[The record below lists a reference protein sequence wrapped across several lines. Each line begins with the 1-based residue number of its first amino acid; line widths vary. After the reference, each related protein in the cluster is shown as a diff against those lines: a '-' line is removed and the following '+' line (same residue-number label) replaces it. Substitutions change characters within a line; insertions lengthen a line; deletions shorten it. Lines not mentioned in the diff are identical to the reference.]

1 MYNTIANIFA
11 CVSTFGDE
19 IPVDRTFNCYLLR
32 EKPII
37 CTGSYVQKEKRI
49 RSNRLAEETPT
60 NSTVN
65 TLVTTNTNRRL
76 LRSLSFDTTNN
87 NMSNSNEKVDFL
99 LEIMKARVT
108 ASQAVV
114 CDEAP
119 AGPLSCGGCYVPTE
133 AEEQP
138 AKPSTQLT
146 SHWLSSS
153 SVPKGRVII
162 KGFDFYGNPIT
173 MKDQTITGQVEDH
186 ELPTDPF
193 CGDCEMISTSDSEVQ
208 EELPKPSLLKSY
220 ASRPPSA
227 MKERLIIKGFDFYGN
242 PITKAAIQQPT
253 SNLRNG
259 DKQRLFL
266 LPQKDDCSEFLETDP
281 SSSPDDLDINP
292 SCMAELGSCMGTSLM
307 ELSRSFRAGEE
318 SSSNGRD
325 IVKSLRGEIRELL
338 KSSKASEVD
347 ELMLQ
352 IKLRNELVALQRQTT
367 EMEELYARE
376 MTREISQK
384 ALLQAQLHFRLMQM
398 KEDRTTVE
406 THLAQLNSSSNS
418 VTKQDSGSLSKTNDD
433 MIPTPTCTF
442 MNEPTLEEVKE
453 EVKPSLSQTSGG
465 VKVTRGPTIPTS
477 IPKVSVLKNPSHELS
492 ILVSNPAN
500 PKVLLSPTMFRSPQ
514 DPPANA
520 NPGGSSQFVYFR
532 DEFAQASE

>member
-1 MYNTIANIFA
+1 
-11 CVSTFGDE
+11 
-19 IPVDRTFNCYLLR
+19 
-32 EKPII
+32 
-37 CTGSYVQKEKRI
+37 
-49 RSNRLAEETPT
+49 
-60 NSTVN
+60 
-65 TLVTTNTNRRL
+65 
-76 LRSLSFDTTNN
+76 
-87 NMSNSNEKVDFL
+87 
-99 LEIMKARVT
+99 
-108 ASQAVV
+108 
-114 CDEAP
+114 
-119 AGPLSCGGCYVPTE
+119 
-133 AEEQP
+133 
-138 AKPSTQLT
+138 
-146 SHWLSSS
+146 
-153 SVPKGRVII
+153 
-162 KGFDFYGNPIT
+162 
-173 MKDQTITGQVEDH
+173 
-186 ELPTDPF
+186 
-193 CGDCEMISTSDSEVQ
+193 
-208 EELPKPSLLKSY
+208 
-220 ASRPPSA
+220 
-227 MKERLIIKGFDFYGN
+227 
-242 PITKAAIQQPT
+242 
-253 SNLRNG
+253 
-259 DKQRLFL
+259 

-376 MTREISQK
+376 MTHEISQK

-433 MIPTPTCTF
+433 MIPTPTC
-442 MNEPTLEEVKE
+442 K
-453 EVKPSLSQTSGG
+453 VKPSLSQTSGG

-520 NPGGSSQFVYFR
+520 NPEGSSQFVYFR

>member
-1 MYNTIANIFA
+1 MIN
-11 CVSTFGDE
+11 
-19 IPVDRTFNCYLLR
+19 P
-32 EKPII
+32 
-37 CTGSYVQKEKRI
+37 
-49 RSNRLAEETPT
+49 SNP
-60 NSTVN
+60 
-65 TLVTTNTNRRL
+65 
-76 LRSLSFDTTNN
+76 TNN

-108 ASQAVV
+108 ARQAVV

-119 AGPLSCGGCYVPTE
+119 AGPLSCGGCYVHTE

-138 AKPSTQLT
+138 TKPSTQLT
-146 SHWLSSS
+146 SHSSSSS

-173 MKDQTITGQVEDH
+173 VKNQTITEQVEDH

-193 CGDCEMISTSDSEVQ
+193 CGDCEMISTSDSEVL
-208 EELPKPSLLKSY
+208 EELPKPSLLMSC
-220 ASRPPSA
+220 ASRPSSA

-242 PITKAAIQQPT
+242 PITKAAVQQPT

-259 DKQRLFL
+259 EKERLFL

-292 SCMAELGSCMGTSLM
+292 SCMAELGSCMGTSLLD
-307 ELSRSFRAGEE
+307 LSRSFRAGEE

-325 IVKSLRGEIRELL
+325 IIKALSGEIRELL
-338 KSSKASEVD
+338 KSSKASKMD
-347 ELMLQ
+347 DLMLE
-352 IKLRNELVALQRQTT
+352 IKLRNELVALRRQTT

-376 MTREISQK
+376 MAREISQK

-406 THLAQLNSSSNS
+406 THLDQLNSFSNS
-418 VTKQDSGSLSKTNDD
+418 LTKQDSGSLSKTNDG
-433 MIPTPTCTF
+433 MIPTPTSTF
-442 MNEPTLEEVKE
+442 MNEPTLE

-465 VKVTRGPTIPTS
+465 VKVTWGPTIPS
-477 IPKVSVLKNPSHELS
+477 SMPKASVLKNPSHELS
-492 ILVSNPAN
+492 ILASNPASEHVD
-500 PKVLLSPTMFRSPQ
+500 PEVLLSPTMCRSLHEPPPNA
-514 DPPANA
+514 DPE
-520 NPGGSSQFVYFR
+520 GSSHTGNYASRFVYYR
-532 DEFAQASE
+532 DEFYQASE

>member
-1 MYNTIANIFA
+1 
-11 CVSTFGDE
+11 
-19 IPVDRTFNCYLLR
+19 
-32 EKPII
+32 
-37 CTGSYVQKEKRI
+37 
-49 RSNRLAEETPT
+49 
-60 NSTVN
+60 
-65 TLVTTNTNRRL
+65 
-76 LRSLSFDTTNN
+76 
-87 NMSNSNEKVDFL
+87 
-99 LEIMKARVT
+99 
-108 ASQAVV
+108 
-114 CDEAP
+114 
-119 AGPLSCGGCYVPTE
+119 
-133 AEEQP
+133 
-138 AKPSTQLT
+138 
-146 SHWLSSS
+146 
-153 SVPKGRVII
+153 
-162 KGFDFYGNPIT
+162 
-173 MKDQTITGQVEDH
+173 
-186 ELPTDPF
+186 
-193 CGDCEMISTSDSEVQ
+193 
-208 EELPKPSLLKSY
+208 
-220 ASRPPSA
+220 
-227 MKERLIIKGFDFYGN
+227 
-242 PITKAAIQQPT
+242 
-253 SNLRNG
+253 
-259 DKQRLFL
+259 
-266 LPQKDDCSEFLETDP
+266 
-281 SSSPDDLDINP
+281 
-292 SCMAELGSCMGTSLM
+292 M
-307 ELSRSFRAGEE
+307 ELSSSFRAGEE